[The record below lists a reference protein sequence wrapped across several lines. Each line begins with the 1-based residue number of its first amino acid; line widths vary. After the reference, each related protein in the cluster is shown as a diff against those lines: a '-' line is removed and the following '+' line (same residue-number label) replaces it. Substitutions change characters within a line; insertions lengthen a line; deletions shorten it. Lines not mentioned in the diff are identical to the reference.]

1 MWDLTKEILTS
12 GIKTE
17 EFVQQDQSI
26 EKIGMDLSRH
36 IRKRFNRAL
45 NIRMVDAGSCNGCEL
60 EIQAISNP
68 YYNLERFGIQ
78 FVASPRHADML
89 MVTGPVTKN
98 MTEAL
103 IKTYNAMPNPK
114 LVIAIGDC
122 AYCGGIFKESYAV
135 IGAVNNVIPVN
146 YIVKGCPP
154 TPIDILSGILLA
166 ITPRG

>member
-1 MWDLTKEILTS
+1 MWDLTKEIVAS

-17 EFVQQDQSI
+17 EFILQDQQV
-26 EKIGMDLSRH
+26 EKIGSTLSKC

-45 NIRMVDAGSCNGCEL
+45 NIRMVDAGSCNSCEL
-60 EIQAISNP
+60 EIQAIGNP
-68 YYNLERFGIQ
+68 YYNLEQFGIQ

-98 MTEAL
+98 MIDAL
-103 IKTYNAMPNPK
+103 KKTFDAMPNPK

-135 IGAVNNVIPVN
+135 IGAVSNVIPVN
-146 YIVKGCPP
+146 AVVKGCPP
-154 TPIDILSGILLA
+154 TPIDILSGILIA
-166 ITPRG
+166 ING